1 MEHTLYNQNI
11 NIIHICEKLCETC
24 IALKET
30 LQENILHDNTRF
42 SAINT
47 FNVGMICLKNTIA
60 EIKTNEIFD
69 DEIKNNVSQ
78 IQKLS
83 EKLFYKKNILCQI
96 LIHEKFEEYGKK
108 DALEFLKETYDII
121 EKISFIADGI
131 KCSDFCY
138 VERGLLKKEDIYK

>member
-1 MEHTLYNQNI
+1 
-11 NIIHICEKLCETC
+11 
-24 IALKET
+24 
-30 LQENILHDNTRF
+30 
-42 SAINT
+42 
-47 FNVGMICLKNTIA
+47 MICLKNTIA